1 MNGILKATDTTQLE
15 PNWTHPT
22 IPGQA
27 VQGSLLFTTTDF
39 VEPPQSSNVM
49 KWIPMEDIVGLG
61 NVKSEYDEKT
71 DTITLYKT
79 RQHLNSDG
87 EYEYDWVAWATIQNL
102 PEETVEM
109 LNNMEYLRY
118 YFEIT
123 DKSIKFTGKKKDG
136 TIDDLGT
143 FQVYSISE
151 IDDKVKT
158 INETIQKE
166 VNDRT
171 NADTALKT
179 DYTNLINAETNA
191 RTAADTTIKTEIDQ
205 KTQYAIQ
212 YALNVVNNLNKE
224 IEERK
229 SNDTDI
235 RQSITD
241 ETTERTNQDF
251 QLNQTITANYSEL
264 KAKIEAISGSAIK
277 TKVVDEK
284 PTTPEN
290 NTMYYVKTGDNTYEL
305 WLYSDNTWYDMGST
319 QVDFSNYYTKSE
331 VDTKETNLQSKITS
345 NENSIKLIKSGMTI
359 QSGRITT
366 LENQYIDL
374 ATQVDTNKENIE
386 TNANNIA
393 TINTNLANMTTTIQ
407 ALQTAATKQKVIA
420 GAGITTTE
428 TDTGTTVA
436 LSGSDE
442 TWTFTLSDGS
452 TVNRKVRIF

>member
-1 MNGILKATDTTQLE
+1 MNGILKATDTSQLE
-15 PNWTHPT
+15 PTWTHPT
-22 IPGQA
+22 LPGQA

-87 EYEYDWVAWATIQNL
+87 QYEYDWVSWATIKNL
-102 PEETVEM
+102 PEETVDM
-109 LNNMEYLRY
+109 LNNMDYIRY

-123 DKSIKFTGKKKDG
+123 DTSIKFTGKKKDG

-143 FQVYSISE
+143 FKVYSISE

-158 INETIQKE
+158 INDSIDKE
-166 VNDRT
+166 INDRT
-171 NADTALKT
+171 NADNDLKT
-179 DYTNLINAETNA
+179 DYTNLINTETNA
-191 RTAADTTIKTEIDQ
+191 RTAADTNIKAEIDQ

-235 RQSITD
+235 RQSIVN

-251 QLNQTITANYSEL
+251 QINQTITANYSEL
-264 KAKIEAISGSAIK
+264 KAKIEAISGTAIK

-290 NTMYYVKTGDNTYEL
+290 NTMYYVKKSDNNYEI
-305 WLYSDNTWYDMGST
+305 WLYTDNTWYSMGTT

-331 VDTKETNLQSKITS
+331 VDSKDTNLQTLITANQTNITELKYQGNYNTQS
-345 NENSIKLIKSGMTI
+345 INSIQTNLSNLT
-359 QSGRITT
+359 
-366 LENQYIDL
+366 
-374 ATQVDTNKENIE
+374 TQVNTNKDNIE
-386 TNANNIA
+386 TNKNSIA
-393 TINTNLANMTTTIQ
+393 TINTNLATMTSTIQ
-407 ALQTAATKQKVIA
+407 ELQTATAKQKVLA
-420 GAGITTTE
+420 GDLIKVTE
-428 TDTGTTVA
+428 TSAGTNVA
-436 LSGSDE
+436 LSGTSE

-452 TVNRKVRIF
+452 TVNRTVRYF

>member
-1 MNGILKATDTTQLE
+1 MNGILKATDTSQIE
-15 PNWTHPT
+15 PTWTHPT
-22 IPGQA
+22 LPGQA

-61 NVKSEYDEKT
+61 NVKSEYDEENNEV
-71 DTITLYKT
+71 TLYKT

-87 EYEYDWVAWATIQNL
+87 EYEYDWVSFAVIKAL
-102 PEETVEM
+102 PEDVQEILVN
-109 LNNMEYLRY
+109 LEYVRY
-118 YFEIT
+118 YFELT
-123 DKSIKFTGKKKDG
+123 DKSIKFTAKKKDG

-143 FQVYSISE
+143 FKVYSISE

-171 NADTALKT
+171 NADNELKT
-179 DYTNLINAETNA
+179 DYTNLINTETNA
-191 RTAADTTIKTEIDQ
+191 RTAADTNIKAEIDQ

-251 QLNQTITANYSEL
+251 QINQTITANYSEL
-264 KAKIEAISGSAIK
+264 KAKIEAISGTAIK

-290 NTMYYVKTGDNTYEL
+290 NTMYYVKKSDNNYEI
-305 WLYSDNTWYDMGST
+305 WLYTDNTWYSMGTT

-331 VDTKETNLQSKITS
+331 VDSKDAELQDQIITNRINISSNSSNIDINKTAINTLNTNLS
-345 NENSIKLIKSGMTI
+345 NLT
-359 QSGRITT
+359 
-366 LENQYIDL
+366 
-374 ATQVDTNKENIE
+374 TQVNTNKNNIE
-386 TNANNIA
+386 TNKNSIA
-393 TINTNLANMTTTIQ
+393 TINTNLATMTSTIQ
-407 ALQTAATKQKVIA
+407 ALQTATSKQKVLA
-420 GAGITTTE
+420 GDQIKVTE
-428 TDTGTTVA
+428 TSAGTNVA
-436 LSGSDE
+436 LAGTSE

-452 TVNRKVRIF
+452 TVNRTVRYF